1 MEQADVTS
9 LIPILITLFLA
20 LTTRNVVVGLFA
32 GVVSGVAMLE
42 GTFVEKGPLD
52 SFSALMKSYLLP
64 QLTDSY
70 NAGVILLLVFI
81 GGFVALME
89 KSGGR
94 LC

>member
-42 GTFVEKGPLD
+42 GTFVSVVPPVAMYSELAR
-52 SFSALMKSYLLP
+52 SIFR
-64 QLTDSY
+64 
-70 NAGVILLLVFI
+70 
-81 GGFVALME
+81 VALRRWWTWRFRR
-89 KSGGR
+89 SFG
-94 LC
+94 L